1 MIARTRAVGIVS
13 ALSLAVGLGLIA
25 CSESV
30 TLEDC
35 ERAAEKYASLTVAA
49 LNEPDKEGRLQLE
62 AELDQ
67 LLKDIEGRCELSIK
81 IQ

>member
-1 MIARTRAVGIVS
+1 MIARARAVGIVS
-13 ALSLAVGLGLIA
+13 VLSLAVGFSLVA

-35 ERAAEKYASLTVAA
+35 ERVAEEYVSLTVAA
-49 LNEPDKEGRLQLE
+49 LNEPDKESRLQLE

-67 LLKDIEGRCELSIK
+67 LLKDNEGRCELSIK